1 MKFMNLGFETVDLNG
16 VDSMDLRPDPAT
28 DSLADTP
35 MSPVAEKA
43 LTGALN
49 DTQSLGR
56 VNDVLESN
64 SDDIADMA
72 ESSQEMIRVATESIR
87 GRLLGGAKGSS
98 YAVESITSVS
108 SLKLAIEDNKNII
121 ERAWDAIVKF
131 FKGIYE
137 WIKGL
142 FISKKNTPQKIEA
155 KVQEVLAVTQ
165 KAKAAPEPEPSKPLP
180 TTGETIVFESN
191 KYNRITGGKNTT
203 LDLVN
208 IDVKGVS
215 FAIDV
220 VSKLKGS
227 NLDIGKLNDLT
238 DYLVKNN
245 KNIARDFNNDKRSTD
260 GQLNLSFEYN
270 DSHLGRSIEVSQ
282 LGLVRINNPE
292 PINVEYTV
300 HVINQ
305 RQITAVESAIKKLG
319 NDLKGKAE
327 LMNKNIDTCV
337 RELDKVNKVLDSMKD
352 RNLDKDKVNEMVS
365 STKAILSIN
374 SKLYLEFEKDFTL
387 NFDLYKTA
395 LGVVA
400 FVDRSK

>member
-16 VDSMDLRPDPAT
+16 VDSVDLRPDPAT

-43 LTGALN
+43 LTGTLI

-56 VNDVLESN
+56 INDVLESN

-137 WIKGL
+137 WIRGL
-142 FISKKNTPQKIEA
+142 FVSKKNTPQKIEA

-165 KAKAAPEPEPSKPLP
+165 KAKEPTKPLP
-180 TTGETIVFESN
+180 TTGETIVFESD

-208 IDVKGVS
+208 IDSKGVS

-227 NLDIGKLNDLT
+227 NLDIGKLNDFT
-238 DYLVKNN
+238 EFLVKNN

-270 DSHLGRSIEVSQ
+270 DSYLGRSIEVSP
-282 LGLVRINNPE
+282 LGVVQINNPE
-292 PINVEYTV
+292 PINIEYTV

-327 LMNKNIDTCV
+327 LMNKNIDTCI

-352 RNLDKDKVNEMVS
+352 RNLDKDKVNEMIS
-365 STKAILSIN
+365 ATKAILSIN

-400 FVDRSK
+400 FVNSSK